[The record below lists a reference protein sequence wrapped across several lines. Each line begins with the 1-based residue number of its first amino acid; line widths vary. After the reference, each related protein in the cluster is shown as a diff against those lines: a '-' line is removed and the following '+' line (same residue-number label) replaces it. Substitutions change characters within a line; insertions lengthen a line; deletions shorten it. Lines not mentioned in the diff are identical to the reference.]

1 MPRFSKQDR
10 QQAIE
15 ELRKL
20 LPPGTTV
27 YTVLRHVARSGMSRD
42 IDVYVFPSDGGETSP
57 RWLSHLVAKATGF
70 TFTDRRDALRVGGCG
85 MDMGFHV
92 VSTLS
97 RVLYPDGFGCLGDGG
112 ENRSARCPSNDHSN
126 GDRDY
131 TPHDCNADRP
141 ESGNVYA
148 SHHTHQGP
156 ARGKYG
162 TCHWH
167 TAGDYALRHRW
178 L

>member
-1 MPRFSKQDR
+1 MPKFSKQDR

-42 IDVYVFPSDGGETSP
+42 IDVYAFSCDGGEAQP
-57 RWLSHLVAKATGF
+57 HWLSHLVAKATGF
-70 TFTDRRDALRVGGCG
+70 AFTDRRDCLRVPGCG

-92 VSTLS
+92 VSSLS
-97 RVLYPDGFGCLGDGG
+97 RVLYPDGFGCLGDPG
-112 ENRSARCPSNDHSN
+112 ERGQRCPSNDHSN

-131 TPHDCNADRP
+131 TPHSCLNYHPRSGEVCERQADPLR
-141 ESGNVYA
+141 
-148 SHHTHQGP
+148 
-156 ARGKYG
+156 R
-162 TCHWH
+162 CHWH
-167 TAGDYALRHRW
+167 SAGDYALRHRW